1 VVIVAER
8 ILDGLALVA
17 VAIVVLPVF
26 FQATGRAAVAGGLS
40 APGAGALL
48 IFVGGIAFGF
58 VALAVAAR
66 VRWQAL
72 KLLIV
77 TRIQSLRAD
86 ALAVVQQPPRH
97 LAMLLTSTALA
108 WGTTFLVHT
117 AVLEALDAPGTAVN
131 PILMGVIVTLA
142 TNFAM
147 LAPATPGGIGIVHA
161 AAAAPLL
168 VAGMNSE
175 VAVAY
180 AILVHAVNTVPPM
193 LVGAVSLGIPALTT
207 RIRGRTPEVS

>member
-1 VVIVAER
+1 MILAER
-8 ILDGLALVA
+8 ILDGLALVL
-17 VAIVVLPVF
+17 VALIVLPAF
-26 FQATGRAAVAGGLS
+26 FNATGGEAFANGIS
-40 APGAGALL
+40 APGTSALI
-48 IFVGGIAFGF
+48 IFGLGIAVGF
-58 VALAVAAR
+58 IALAVAAR

-72 KLLIV
+72 KLLV
-77 TRIQSLRAD
+77 VNRIQSLRAD

-97 LAMLLTSTALA
+97 LVMIVVATALA
-108 WGTTFLVHT
+108 WIATFLVHT
-117 AVLEALDAPGTAVN
+117 TVLEAIDAPGTAVN
-131 PILMGVIVTLA
+131 PILMGVVVTLA

-168 VAGMNSE
+168 VAGMSSE

-193 LVGAVSLGIPALTT
+193 LVGAASLGIPTLSARL
-207 RIRGRTPEVS
+207 RGRTSGVS